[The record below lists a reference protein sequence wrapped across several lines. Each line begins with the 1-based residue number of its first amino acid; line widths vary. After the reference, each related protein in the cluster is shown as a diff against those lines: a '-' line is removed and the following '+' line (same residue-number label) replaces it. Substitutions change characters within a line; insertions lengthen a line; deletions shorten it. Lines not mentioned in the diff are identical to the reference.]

1 MSSADTR
8 GVFKVAEKASLTG
21 VDASKVPPSR
31 FQKREGS
38 IYGTPASRDGHIKGS
53 ERDRSFHEK
62 LKSKASSIHCHANP
76 VQLIY

>member
-1 MSSADTR
+1 MLTR
-8 GVFKVAEKASLTG
+8 

-53 ERDRSFHEK
+53 ERDKSFHEK
-62 LKSKASSIHCHANP
+62 LKSKAISNLLSF
-76 VQLIY
+76 IYPLTDILTLE